1 MIRLIKDMT
10 KDKEFFKLLFTIAIP
25 IMIQNLISSS
35 LNMIDTLMI
44 GRLGEGEIAA
54 VGLAN
59 QIFLLIMVGLTGICA
74 GAGVFIS
81 QYWGKKDITNIKR
94 MLGLALGVGAVYA
107 LAITWVV
114 QSFPT
119 QMIGFFNKEPRILEL
134 GTSYIKIV
142 SFSYVLTAITFAYS
156 YGLRCIG
163 RTKLPMAASA
173 VAVVINIIFNAI
185 FIFGFGIV
193 EPMGVAGAAL
203 ATLLARIV
211 ETVIIVGTVYVRKYE
226 LAATLKELFS
236 IPRDLVT
243 KASQLML
250 TITVNELCWGLGTI
264 IYTKAYGHI
273 GSAAVTSIQ
282 IVNTITNFFLVV
294 IFAIAAAVLTI
305 VGNAIGEG
313 EIEKAKLYAKRIMI
327 LSTGLGLFIALSIA
341 VTAPLV
347 VSCFNVTPEVAS
359 VTMNILRINA
369 VIIIPRIYAVVMI
382 VGIFRA
388 GGDTKCSLILEACTM
403 WGIGVPLSFLGVYV
417 FNLQL
422 EFVVMML
429 VMEEVVKSIL
439 CMWRFK
445 SNKWIHNMVEH

>member
-156 YGLRCIG
+156 YGLRCLG

-236 IPRDLVT
+236 IPKDLVT

>member
-236 IPRDLVT
+236 IPKDLVT

>member
-1 MIRLIKDMT
+1 MT

-236 IPRDLVT
+236 IPKDLVT

>member
-1 MIRLIKDMT
+1 MKDMT
-10 KDKEFFKLLFTIAIP
+10 KDKVFFKLLFTIAIP

-81 QYWGKKDITNIKR
+81 QYWGKKDLTNIKR
-94 MLGLALGVGAVYA
+94 MLGLALMVGSVYA
-107 LAITWVV
+107 LVITVVV
-114 QSFPT
+114 QVFPT
-119 QMIGFFNKEPRILEL
+119 QMIGFFNKEPKILEL

-142 SFSYVLTAITFAYS
+142 SFSYILTAITFAYS

-163 RTKLPMAASA
+163 RTKLPMVASA
-173 VAVVINIIFNAI
+173 IAVLINIIFNAI
-185 FIFGFGIV
+185 FIFGLGIV

-211 ETVIIVGTVYVRKYE
+211 ETVCIVGGIYIKKYE
-226 LAATLKELFS
+226 LAAKAKELFVVPKEL
-236 IPRDLVT
+236 IEKAT
-243 KASQLML
+243 KPML
-250 TITVNELCWGLGTI
+250 AITANEICWGLGSL

-273 GSAAVTSIQ
+273 GSTAVTSIQ

-305 VGNAIGEG
+305 IGNAIGEG
-313 EIEKAKLYAKRIMI
+313 DIDKAKLYAKRIII
-327 LSTGLGLFIALSIA
+327 LSTGLGILISIGIAL
-341 VTAPLV
+341 TAPLV
-347 VSCFNVTPEVAS
+347 VSCFNVTPEVAQMTIN
-359 VTMNILRINA
+359 VLLINA
-369 VIIIPRIYAVVMI
+369 VIIIPRVYNIVMI
-382 VGIFRA
+382 IGIFRG

-403 WGIGVPLSFLGVYV
+403 WGIGVPLSFIGVYV
-417 FNLQL
+417 FNLRL
-422 EFVVMML
+422 EYVVMML
-429 VMEEVVKSIL
+429 MLEEVVKAIL
-439 CMWRFK
+439 CMTRFK
-445 SNKWIHNMVEH
+445 SYKWIHNMVEH

>member
-1 MIRLIKDMT
+1 MT

>member
-1 MIRLIKDMT
+1 
-10 KDKEFFKLLFTIAIP
+10 
-25 IMIQNLISSS
+25 
-35 LNMIDTLMI
+35 MI

-264 IYTKAYGHI
+264 I
-273 GSAAVTSIQ
+273 
-282 IVNTITNFFLVV
+282 
-294 IFAIAAAVLTI
+294 
-305 VGNAIGEG
+305 
-313 EIEKAKLYAKRIMI
+313 
-327 LSTGLGLFIALSIA
+327 
-341 VTAPLV
+341 
-347 VSCFNVTPEVAS
+347 
-359 VTMNILRINA
+359 
-369 VIIIPRIYAVVMI
+369 
-382 VGIFRA
+382 
-388 GGDTKCSLILEACTM
+388 
-403 WGIGVPLSFLGVYV
+403 
-417 FNLQL
+417 
-422 EFVVMML
+422 
-429 VMEEVVKSIL
+429 
-439 CMWRFK
+439 
-445 SNKWIHNMVEH
+445 

>member
-1 MIRLIKDMT
+1 
-10 KDKEFFKLLFTIAIP
+10 
-25 IMIQNLISSS
+25 
-35 LNMIDTLMI
+35 
-44 GRLGEGEIAA
+44 
-54 VGLAN
+54 
-59 QIFLLIMVGLTGICA
+59 
-74 GAGVFIS
+74 
-81 QYWGKKDITNIKR
+81 
-94 MLGLALGVGAVYA
+94 
-107 LAITWVV
+107 
-114 QSFPT
+114 
-119 QMIGFFNKEPRILEL
+119 
-134 GTSYIKIV
+134 
-142 SFSYVLTAITFAYS
+142 
-156 YGLRCIG
+156 
-163 RTKLPMAASA
+163 
-173 VAVVINIIFNAI
+173 
-185 FIFGFGIV
+185 
-193 EPMGVAGAAL
+193 
-203 ATLLARIV
+203 
-211 ETVIIVGTVYVRKYE
+211 
-226 LAATLKELFS
+226 
-236 IPRDLVT
+236 
-243 KASQLML
+243 
-250 TITVNELCWGLGTI
+250 
-264 IYTKAYGHI
+264 GHI